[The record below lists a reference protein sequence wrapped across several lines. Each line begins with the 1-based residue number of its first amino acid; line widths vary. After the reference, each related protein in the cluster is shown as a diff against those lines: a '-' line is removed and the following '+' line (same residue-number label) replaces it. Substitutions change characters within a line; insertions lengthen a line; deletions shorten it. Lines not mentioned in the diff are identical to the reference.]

1 MKRCYHFLGAPE
13 QQAAAATWQSAAEAP
28 SGHDFE
34 VLWELLE
41 PDDEGPEWEAG
52 LLPRERELLPGA
64 DPGLLASR
72 AATALA
78 HFSTVPRAIRRLL
91 RLRPGT
97 LLAGGTFRV
106 ALQQPLMV
114 MASFLG
120 CSLPATVV
128 MCAEEPRLMEVPVIQ
143 LSAARE
149 AIRTT
154 IRVAW
159 CPYEE
164 DDATAAAATLLLRAR
179 PGLALEPASVLLARA
194 DTLALL
200 HWHVLAGLGGGELNR
215 WLNPEDVTTTTAGVA
230 YSRSQSRVSDS
241 HSRRG
246 GMPQPPPHAVLTPSD
261 ANRLAAAMSV
271 PLHVMLRLLWLRR
284 KRGSCEY
291 ATSVLRLRCRHNDAK
306 AALASA
312 ASWPRDAR

>member
-1 MKRCYHFLGAPE
+1 MSQNGFAMNNCVSGKAVI
-13 QQAAAATWQSAAEAP
+13 QAAALMTSWVLQVATSNLAASATP
-28 SGHDFE
+28 
-34 VLWELLE
+34 
-41 PDDEGPEWEAG
+41 
-52 LLPRERELLPGA
+52 
-64 DPGLLASR
+64 
-72 AATALA
+72 
-78 HFSTVPRAIRRLL
+78 FSRLL
-91 RLRPGT
+91 VRIIV
-97 LLAGGTFRV
+97 AFR
-106 ALQQPLMV
+106 
-114 MASFLG
+114 
-120 CSLPATVV
+120 
-128 MCAEEPRLMEVPVIQ
+128 
-143 LSAARE
+143 
-149 AIRTT
+149 
-154 IRVAW
+154 
-159 CPYEE
+159 E